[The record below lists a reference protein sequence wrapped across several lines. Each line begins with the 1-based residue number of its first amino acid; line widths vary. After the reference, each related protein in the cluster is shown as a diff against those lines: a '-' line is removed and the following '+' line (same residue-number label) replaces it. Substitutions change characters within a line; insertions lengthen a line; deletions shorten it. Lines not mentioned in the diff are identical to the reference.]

1 MFGECP
7 SLFALLGG
15 GCFNGGRRFDCL
27 IAVNLMTEKT
37 TARSSRITQQN
48 MALLAIFV
56 GVGAIAFSPI
66 FVRLSDLGPNAVAF
80 WRMALATPLL
90 WAWTAASGG
99 GQAVA
104 RPASRRSYLWLLLP
118 GLFFAGDLMLWHA
131 AIGLTSVAN
140 ATFLPNLAPLIV
152 SLVAWQWL
160 GERLKPVFAVGL
172 VAALA
177 GVGMMVAASIGR
189 GESNLLGDL
198 LATITALFYAGY
210 ILSVKQLRS
219 RYNAPTIMLSSAL
232 IGTIILFA
240 ATLASRETFLPGDW
254 RGWLVLLGLAWFS
267 HVGGQGLIAYALAH
281 LPASFS
287 SVTMLLQPVLAALF
301 AWLLLSEAMAPLQAA
316 GGVLV
321 ILGILLARRGSG
333 DKND

>member
-1 MFGECP
+1 M
-7 SLFALLGG
+7 
-15 GCFNGGRRFDCL
+15 
-27 IAVNLMTEKT
+27 K
-37 TARSSRITQQN
+37 SRISQQN
-48 MALLAIFV
+48 LALIAIFV
-56 GVGAIAFSPI
+56 GVGAISFSPI

-80 WRMALATPLL
+80 WRLALAMPLL
-90 WAWTAASGG
+90 WMWTAASGKG
-99 GQAVA
+99 TVVA
-104 RPASRRSYLWLLLP
+104 RPASRSAYLWLLVP
-118 GLFFAGDLMLWHA
+118 GIFFAGDLMLWHA

-172 VAALA
+172 VAAL
-177 GVGMMVAASIGR
+177 VGLGLMVMASAGR

-198 LATITALFYAGY
+198 LAAITALFYAGY
-210 ILSVKQLRS
+210 ILSVKQLRR
-219 RYNAPTIMLSSAL
+219 RYNAATILLSSAL
-232 IGTIILFA
+232 IGTAILFV
-240 ATLASRETFLPGDW
+240 ATLVTGETFLPGDW

-267 HVGGQGLIAYALAH
+267 HVGGQGLITFALAH

-301 AWLLLSEAMAPLQAA
+301 AWLLLSEAVTPLQAA
-316 GGVLV
+316 GGALV

-333 DKND
+333 G

>member
-1 MFGECP
+1 
-7 SLFALLGG
+7 
-15 GCFNGGRRFDCL
+15 
-27 IAVNLMTEKT
+27 MTEKT
-37 TARSSRITQQN
+37 TALSSRITQQN
-48 MALLAIFV
+48 LALFAIFV

-80 WRMALATPLL
+80 WRLALATPLL
-90 WAWTAASGG
+90 WAWTATSGK
-99 GQAVA
+99 GQVVV
-104 RPASRRSYLWLLLP
+104 RPDNRRAYLWLLVP
-118 GLFFAGDLMLWHA
+118 GIFFAGDLMLWHA

-152 SLVAWQWL
+152 TLVAWQWL

-172 VAALA
+172 VAAL
-177 GVGMMVAASIGR
+177 VGLGLMVLASAGR

-210 ILSVKQLRS
+210 ILSIKQLRKQ
-219 RYNAPTIMLSSAL
+219 YNAATILLSSAL
-232 IGTIILFA
+232 IGIIILFV
-240 ATLASRETFLPGDW
+240 ATLASGESFLPGDW

-267 HVGGQGLIAYALAH
+267 HVGGQGLITYALAH

-287 SVTMLLQPVLAALF
+287 SVTMLMQPVLAALF
-301 AWLLLSEAMAPLQAA
+301 AWLLLGEAMAPLQAA
-316 GGVLV
+316 GGALV

-333 DKND
+333 G